1 MATGLATRCSAC
13 GTVFR
18 VVPDQLRVS
27 EGWVRCGRC
36 SQVFN
41 AVEALLDLETGA
53 ARRLPEG
60 ALPTRAPP
68 PPPPREPV
76 YDEYRVDDRRYE
88 PPAPPPYQAPSYQAP
103 RPPAAARPAPAPQQA
118 FDDNAAGAEMPV
130 VDESASRFFVGAAQ
144 EQRER
149 PDIEIGIS
157 DLDPRADP
165 DDRPSEQ
172 FSPEKSAAAKPA
184 FVRQAERAAVWRSRP
199 VRALLWL
206 LLLGGL
212 LGLAAQVLIE
222 YRDLAAARYASL
234 RPLLQ
239 TACEWLDCQ
248 LGAARSINELTVES
262 SGLVR
267 VEKSSVYRLSVAL
280 KNRAPIEVALPALE
294 LALTDAQGQLVARR
308 VLNAAELGVTQAT
321 LAAGRELA
329 LQATLQAATA
339 PVAGY
344 TIELFYP

>member
-53 ARRLPEG
+53 ARRLPEE
-60 ALPTRAPP
+60 ALVPRSPP
-68 PPPPREPV
+68 PPSPREPV
-76 YDEYRVDDRRYE
+76 FDEYRVDDHRHN
-88 PPAPPPYQAPSYQAP
+88 PPAPAQAAP
-103 RPPAAARPAPAPQQA
+103 RPPPPPPYRQAVQQPD
-118 FDDNAAGAEMPV
+118 FDSTAGANMPV
-130 VDESASRFFVGAAQ
+130 VDDSASRFPAHA
-144 EQRER
+144 ER
-149 PDIEIGIS
+149 PDIDVEI
-157 DLDPRADP
+157 DPDPRAEP

-172 FSPEKSAAAKPA
+172 PAEKPA

-199 VRALLWL
+199 VRALL
-206 LLLGGL
+206 LLLGVGSV
-212 LGLAAQVLIE
+212 LGLAGQVLLE
-222 YRDLAAARYASL
+222 YRDLAAARYAAL
-234 RPLLQ
+234 RPALQ
-239 TACEWLDCQ
+239 TACGWLDCQ
-248 LGAARSINELTVES
+248 LSAARSINDLTVES

-308 VLNAAELGVTQAT
+308 VLNATELGVNQAT
-321 LAAGRELA
+321 LAAGRELT

>member
-53 ARRLPEG
+53 ARRLPEE
-60 ALPTRAPP
+60 APAPRAPP

-76 YDEYRVDDRRYE
+76 FDEYRVEDRRYE
-88 PPAPPPYQAPSYQAP
+88 PPAPAYV
-103 RPPAAARPAPAPQQA
+103 PPAPPPPPPNRHALQQPD
-118 FDDNAAGAEMPV
+118 FDSTAGANMPV
-130 VDESASRFFVGAAQ
+130 VDDSASRFPMGAERQ
-144 EQRER
+144 EV
-149 PDIEIGIS
+149 DLEI
-157 DLDPRADP
+157 DPDPRAEP
-165 DDRPSEQ
+165 DDRPSEH
-172 FSPEKSAAAKPA
+172 PIEKPA

-206 LLLGGL
+206 LGVFGV
-212 LGLAAQVLIE
+212 LGLVAQVLFE
-222 YRDLAAARYASL
+222 YRDLAAARYAGL
-234 RPLLQ
+234 RPALQ
-239 TACEWLDCQ
+239 AACDWLDCQ
-248 LGAARSINELTVES
+248 VGAARSINDLTVES

-280 KNRAPIEVALPALE
+280 KNRAPIDVALPALE

-308 VLNAAELGVTQAT
+308 VLTATELGVNQAT
-321 LAAGRELA
+321 LAAGRELS

>member
-41 AVEALLDLETGA
+41 AVEALLDLETGS
-53 ARRLPEG
+53 ARRLPEE
-60 ALPTRAPP
+60 ALAPRAPP
-68 PPPPREPV
+68 RPPPQREPV
-76 YDEYRVDDRRYE
+76 FDEYRVDDRRYE
-88 PPAPPPYQAPSYQAP
+88 PPAPAYAPPPYQAP
-103 RPPAAARPAPAPQQA
+103 RPAPAQQPD
-118 FDDNAAGAEMPV
+118 FDTTAGANMPV
-130 VDESASRFFVGAAQ
+130 VDDSASRFPLGAERQ
-144 EQRER
+144 EV
-149 PDIEIGIS
+149 DVEI
-157 DLDPRADP
+157 DADPRAEP
-165 DDRPSEQ
+165 DDRPADTKPAE
-172 FSPEKSAAAKPA
+172 KPA

-206 LLLGGL
+206 LGL
-212 LGLAAQVLIE
+212 ASVLGLVGQVVYE
-222 YRDLAAARYASL
+222 YRDLVAARHTAL
-234 RPLLQ
+234 RPALEA
-239 TACEWLDCQ
+239 ACGWLDCRV
-248 LGAARSINELTVES
+248 GAARSINDLTVEN

-294 LALTDAQGQLVARR
+294 LALTDAQGALVARR
-308 VLNAAELGVTQAT
+308 VLNAAELGVNQAT
-321 LAAGRELA
+321 LAAGRELT

>member
-53 ARRLPEG
+53 AHRLPEG
-60 ALPTRAPP
+60 ALPPRA
-68 PPPPREPV
+68 PPPREPV
-76 YDEYRVDDRRYE
+76 YDEYRVDDRRYQA
-88 PPAPPPYQAPSYQAP
+88 PAPAYEAP
-103 RPPAAARPAPAPQQA
+103 RPPPRAPAPRPAPAPQPD
-118 FDDNAAGAEMPV
+118 FDSTAGADMPV
-130 VDESASRFFVGAAQ
+130 VDESASRFFTGAAQ
-144 EQRER
+144 ER
-149 PDIEIGIS
+149 PDIEIAS
-157 DLDPRADP
+157 ELDPRADP

-172 FSPEKSAAAKPA
+172 FIEKPLGSEKPA

-199 VRALLWL
+199 VRALLVV
-206 LLLGGL
+206 LLLGGV
-212 LGLAAQVLIE
+212 LGLVAQVLLE
-222 YRDLAAARYASL
+222 YRDLAAARHASL
-234 RPLLQ
+234 KPLLQ
-239 TACEWLDCQ
+239 TLCGWFDCHV
-248 LGAARSINELTVES
+248 GAARSINDLTVES

-308 VLNAAELGVTQAT
+308 VLTAAELGVTQTT
-321 LAAGRELA
+321 LAAGRELM
-329 LQATLQAATA
+329 LQGTLQAATA